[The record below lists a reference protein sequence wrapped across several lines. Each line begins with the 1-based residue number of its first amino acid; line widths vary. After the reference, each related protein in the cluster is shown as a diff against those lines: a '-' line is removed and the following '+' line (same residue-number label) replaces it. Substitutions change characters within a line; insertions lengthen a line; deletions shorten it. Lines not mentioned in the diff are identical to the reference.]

1 MASGKSA
8 VAARLAELT
17 HLPLRQMDEEIITL
31 SGLASIPEI
40 FQQLGEARFRE
51 LETAVANSLRSF
63 RAGIISPGGGVVTRA
78 ENRDALA
85 QLGTAVIFLRTT
97 FDTVR
102 QRAGNLSGRPLFQ
115 DLEKA
120 QELFMERAPLYE
132 EWADIIVDTDQKEI
146 DEVCQEILSRIQER
160 S

>member
-17 HLPLRQMDEEIITL
+17 HLPLCQMDDEIVKL

-40 FQQLGEARFRE
+40 FQQHGEARFRE
-51 LETAVANSLRSF
+51 LETAVANSLQSF
-63 RAGIISPGGGVVTRA
+63 KGGIISPGGGVVTRP
-78 ENRDALA
+78 ENREALT
-85 QLGTAVIFLRTT
+85 QPGTAVIFLRTT
-97 FDTVR
+97 FETVR
-102 QRAGNLSGRPLFQ
+102 QRAGDLSGRPLFQ

-120 QELFMERAPLYE
+120 QALFTERAPLYE
-132 EWADIIVDTDQKEI
+132 EWADMIVDTDQKEI
-146 DEVCQEILSRIQER
+146 DEVCQEILARLQEL